1 MHIIITGYY
10 KKENF
15 GDDLFESYATNLF
28 NNFKQ
33 KYSDKITSIKI
44 LPIDKICLSQNRTNC
59 DRVILFGGEV
69 LNDYFLDRL
78 IELQKLKSEEKSDV
92 KFVAL
97 GVSCNQDYNQ
107 IINKINMFEYVVFR
121 TKKDYNELSKFVPS
135 EYVPDIVFKMT
146 KKIGF
151 IKKNIVG
158 FFLSQTALQ
167 GLNQIQKNKYI
178 AYIVNLIR
186 FLMDKN
192 YKILLFP
199 MCTNTNETEND
210 NIINQI
216 IYAQLSETE
225 KKNIKAYI
233 SSKKILQKINTLK
246 FAVCFRYHAHIL
258 CIINKIPFISISNT
272 PKVNNL
278 LIDNN
283 ITDLYSMP
291 IHYIDKFKYIVENNN
306 QIIHKFK
313 QIANINNKLVK
324 RYNNFDIYI
333 KNKSENTFYIDK
345 KTFEFIYSYLS
356 NKFKQYKT
364 RDDFYFNTQIIT
376 HFLMGT
382 LENEYTF
389 GLKEKIYKDIE
400 NLKNDI
406 FWLINDC
413 ILQKNLIFY
422 NMISNMLNK
431 KFNPSGLINISYINQ
446 NDYKG
451 IHRSGWQYVV
461 DNLYKFDSSE
471 GLICDLYLDRTFHWN
486 VKEYQKLGLIPYRK
500 PWIGFIHHTCDTNYS
515 TYNTINLFKNKIFI
529 QSLQTCQGL
538 ILLSNDLKTKV
549 DKILAHLN
557 LDIKTFLIYHPTQ
570 FISEDKQ
577 FNKKK
582 FIMNTSKK
590 IIQIGAWMR
599 NIDAI
604 NNLDLGIN
612 RLYLN
617 KYALKGKKMESYY
630 FDSDTSDKSDKSD
643 NESDTDE
650 LLIINN
656 TMCRDKTH
664 TQIKLKENVQLVNYL
679 ENDDYDKLLSENIVF
694 INLCGAS
701 AVNTVIECVVRN
713 TPILVNRLS
722 ALEEILGNSYPMFY
736 DNMDQIKDILNM
748 KLIDDTYEYLKNLDK
763 SKLKIETFINKFE
776 SITKN
781 INEKIKVFELL
792 KETDED
798 C

>member
-15 GDDLFESYATNLF
+15 GDDLFESYAFNLF
-28 NNFKQ
+28 NKFKQ
-33 KYSDKITSIKI
+33 TYNDKITSIKI
-44 LPIDKICLSQNRTNC
+44 LPINEICLSQNRTNC

-78 IELQKLKSEEKSDV
+78 IELKKLKSEEKSEEKSEV

-107 IINKINMFEYVVFR
+107 IINKINIFEYVIFR
-121 TKKDYNELSKFVPS
+121 TKKDFNELSKYVPS
-135 EYVPDIVFKMT
+135 EYVPDVVFNMT
-146 KKIGF
+146 KRIGF

-158 FFLSQTALQ
+158 FFLSQTSLQ
-167 GLNQIQKNKYI
+167 NLNNIQKNKYI
-178 AYIVNLIR
+178 AHIVTLIR
-186 FLMDKN
+186 YLMNKN

-199 MCTNTNETEND
+199 MCTNTNKSEND
-210 NIINQI
+210 NIINQLV
-216 IYAQLSETE
+216 YSQLSETE

-233 SSKKILQKINTLK
+233 TSKKILKKINILK

-258 CIINKIPFISISNT
+258 CIVNQIPFISISNT
-272 PKVNNL
+272 PKVINL
-278 LIDNN
+278 LNDNN

-291 IHYIDKFKYIVENNN
+291 INYIDKFNYITENLNLISN
-306 QIIHKFK
+306 KFK
-313 QIANINNKLVK
+313 QISNINNKLVK

-333 KNKSENTFYIDK
+333 KNKSDNTFYIDK
-345 KTFEFIYSYLS
+345 KSFDMIYNYICY
-356 NKFKQYKT
+356 KFKQYNTKN
-364 RDDFYFNTQIIT
+364 DDYFNTQIVT

-389 GLKEKIYKDIE
+389 GLNDKIHKGID

-406 FWLINDC
+406 YWLINDC
-413 ILQKNLIFY
+413 IIQKNLTFY
-422 NMISNMLNK
+422 NRVSDILNK
-431 KFNPSGLINISYINQ
+431 KFNPDGLININYINQ

-451 IHRSGWQYVV
+451 LHRSGWQYVV
-461 DNLYKFDSSE
+461 DNLYKFNGTD

-500 PWIGFIHHTCDTNYS
+500 QWIGIIHHTCDTHYS
-515 TYNTINLFKNKIFI
+515 IYNTINLFKNKIFL
-529 QSLQTCQGL
+529 QSLKTCEGL

-549 DKILAHLN
+549 DKILNHLN
-557 LDIKTFLIYHPTQ
+557 LETKTYLLYHPTQ

-604 NNLDLGIN
+604 NNLDLGVN

-630 FDSDTSDKSDKSD
+630 FDSNNDV
-643 NESDTDE
+643 NQDTDE
-650 LLIINN
+650 LLINN
-656 TMCRDKTH
+656 ETMCRDKTH
-664 TQIKLKENVQLVNYL
+664 KSIKLKENIHLINYL
-679 ENDDYDKLLSENIVF
+679 ENEDYDKLLSENIVF
-694 INLCGAS
+694 INLYGAS

-722 ALEEILGNSYPMFY
+722 ALEEILGKKYPMFY
-736 DNMDQIKDILNM
+736 DRMDQIKDILDM

-763 SKLKIETFINKFE
+763 SKLKIETFINGFE
-776 SITKN
+776 KIAKD
-781 INEKIKVFELL
+781 INDKIKVFESL
-792 KETDED
+792 KEIDTE

>member
-1 MHIIITGYY
+1 MHFIITGYY

-15 GDDLFESYATNLF
+15 GDDLFESYALNLF
-28 NNFKQ
+28 NNFKK
-33 KYSDKITSIKI
+33 KYNNKITSIKI
-44 LPIDKICLSQNRTNC
+44 LPIDEICLSQNRTNC

-78 IELQKLKSEEKSDV
+78 IELKKLKSEEKSYV

-107 IINKINMFEYVVFR
+107 IINKINIFEYVIFR
-121 TKKDYNELSKFVPS
+121 TKKDFNELSKYVSS
-135 EYVPDIVFKMT
+135 EYVPDVVFNMT
-146 KKIGF
+146 KRIGF

-158 FFLSQTALQ
+158 FFLSQTSLQ
-167 GLNQIQKNKYI
+167 NLNNIQKNKYI
-178 AYIVNLIR
+178 AHIVTLIR
-186 FLMDKN
+186 YLMNKN

-199 MCTNTNETEND
+199 MCTNTNELEND
-210 NIINQI
+210 NIINQLV
-216 IYAQLSETE
+216 YSQLSETE

-233 SSKKILQKINTLK
+233 SSKKILQKINILK

-258 CIINKIPFISISNT
+258 CIINNIPFISISNT
-272 PKVNNL
+272 PKVINL
-278 LIDNN
+278 LNDNN
-283 ITDLYSMP
+283 ITDLCSMP
-291 IHYIDKFKYIVENNN
+291 INYIDKFNYITENCNL
-306 QIIHKFK
+306 IYHKFK
-313 QIANINNKLVK
+313 QISNINKKLVK

-333 KNKSENTFYIDK
+333 KNKSENTYYIDK
-345 KTFEFIYSYLS
+345 KSFEIIYNYICY
-356 NKFKQYKT
+356 KFKQYKT
-364 RDDFYFNTQIIT
+364 KNDDYFNTQIVT

-389 GLKEKIYKDIE
+389 GLNDKIHKGID

-406 FWLINDC
+406 YWLINDC
-413 ILQKNLIFY
+413 IIQKNLTFY
-422 NMISNMLNK
+422 NRVSDILNK
-431 KFNPSGLINISYINQ
+431 KFNPDGLININYINQ

-451 IHRSGWQYVV
+451 LHRSGWQYVV
-461 DNLYKFDSSE
+461 DNLYKFNGTD

-500 PWIGFIHHTCDTNYS
+500 QWIGIIHHTCDTHYS
-515 TYNTINLFKNKIFI
+515 IYNTINLFKNNIFL
-529 QSLQTCQGL
+529 QSLKTCEGL

-549 DKILAHLN
+549 DKILNHLN
-557 LDIKTFLIYHPTQ
+557 LETKTYLLYHPTQ

-604 NNLDLGIN
+604 NNLDLGVN

-630 FDSDTSDKSDKSD
+630 FDSDNDE
-643 NESDTDE
+643 NQDTDE
-650 LLIINN
+650 LLINN
-656 TMCRDKTH
+656 ETMCRDKTH
-664 TQIKLKENVQLVNYL
+664 KSTKLKENVHLINYL
-679 ENDDYDKLLSENIVF
+679 ENEDYDKLLSENIVF
-694 INLCGAS
+694 INLYGAS

-722 ALEEILGNSYPMFY
+722 ALEEILGKKYPMFY
-736 DNMDQIKDILNM
+736 DRIDQIKDILDM
-748 KLIDDTYEYLKNLDK
+748 KLVDDTYEYLKNLDK
-763 SKLKIETFINKFE
+763 SKLKIETFINGFE
-776 SITKN
+776 KIAKD
-781 INEKIKVFELL
+781 INDKIKVFESL
-792 KETDED
+792 KEIDSE